1 MFLLVNKQVKS
12 KMLYPNTDILFL
24 CALIE
29 YQWKSFYFHLSLFTS
44 QTKFEFL
51 KKIATYYAVF
61 SGLLYCIIIF
71 YCYFIYF

>member
-12 KMLYPNTDILFL
+12 KMLYPDADILFL

-29 YQWKSFYFHLSLFTS
+29 YQWKSFYFHLSLFTP

-51 KKIATYYAVF
+51 LPHIMQYLAD
-61 SGLLYCIIIF
+61 YCIVLLFSII
-71 YCYFIYF
+71 I